1 MSALVKRVANKVNSF
16 AETVKVIGRPVSPDE
31 LYKTRDKSPSNAVD
45 RSTGTHKEMAQ
56 GNIGLK
62 PVICRLP
69 KEISA

>member
-45 RSTGTHKEMAQ
+45 RSTGAHKEN
-56 GNIGLK
+56 GS
-62 PVICRLP
+62 R
-69 KEISA
+69 